1 MTVQTQN
8 SASQLQSGQTLIVD
22 TESMMGELLQ
32 FRFEKEGFTAKVMS
46 DGRKAL
52 ESDLSAYTLILV
64 DLMDQDFN
72 GLKFTDAVKHNP
84 DTVGIPVIIMSAKAS
99 EDNIVDGLEA
109 GADDYIAKPFSTR
122 ELMARVRSVIRR
134 KNMLNARRLANV
146 VRFQDLTVDM
156 GAGTAFL
163 DGMELSLSHTEF
175 KLLAMFLRRRN
186 HFFDRA
192 QIRAQ
197 IWDNDADISDRA
209 VDTGISRLRKKLY
222 DYGRYLVNRKGFG
235 YGFVES

>member
-1 MTVQTQN
+1 MSPAVN
-8 SASQLQSGQTLIVD
+8 PSATSEQSGKILIVD

-32 FRFEKEGFTAKVMS
+32 FRFEKEGFVATVVN

-52 ESDLSAYTLILV
+52 GLDLASFTLILV
-64 DLMDQDFN
+64 DLMDCDFN
-72 GLKFTDAVKHNP
+72 GLQFTDAVKHNP
-84 DTVGIPVIIMSAKAS
+84 DTVGVPVIIMSAKAS

-109 GADDYIAKPFSTR
+109 GADDYVAKPFSTR

-134 KNMLNARRLANV
+134 RRMLNARRLANV
-146 VRFQDLTVDM
+146 LRYQDLTLDM
-156 GAGTAFL
+156 GAGTAFI

-192 QIRAQ
+192 QIRAE
-197 IWDNDADISDRA
+197 IWDNDSAISDRA
-209 VDTGISRLRKKLY
+209 VDTGISRLRKKIY
-222 DYGRYLVNRKGFG
+222 DYGRNLVNRKGFG
-235 YGFVES
+235 YGFVEP